1 MPKLTKLT
9 KLTKRTI
16 DATEPQVTEFF
27 LWDEGI
33 PGFGLR
39 VMPSGQKSFV
49 VQFRAGRRARRMS
62 LGPSTVLTCDQART
76 RAITIIAAVKNG
88 EDGASA
94 IALDLRGTF
103 NLTVEV
109 AGSVDGTNWVLLP
122 VRSMAGG
129 SYLSAVAGTAAGKW
143 VAACAG
149 FTKIRARVTAYTS
162 GAATATLLA
171 ATGILDDRLLGEVSS
186 NAATITA
193 ALSTAAT
200 LTLTAPGAGLRH
212 YITGLRIER
221 HAAAT
226 LVAGTTPVVVTTA
239 NLPGALAFSI
249 PLEAAA
255 QGSVYEKVLDPV
267 RAIMASAQNTATT
280 IAAPLTTSVIWR
292 LSATF
297 YVAP

>member
-1 MPKLTKLT
+1 MAKLSRDLT
-9 KLTKRTI
+9 TGTLHPRENI
-16 DATEPQVTEFF
+16 
-27 LWDEGI
+27 
-33 PGFGLR
+33 
-39 VMPSGQKSFV
+39 
-49 VQFRAGRRARRMS
+49 AGAGA
-62 LGPSTVLTCDQART
+62 LGALNAEIVINA
-76 RAITIIAAVKNG
+76 
-88 EDGASA
+88 DGASTV
-94 IALDLRGTF
+94 ALDLRGTF

-109 AGSVDGTNWVLLP
+109 AGSVDGTNWTLLP
-122 VRSMAGG
+122 MRSMAGG
-129 SYLSAVAGTAAGKW
+129 SYLASVAGAAAGAW

-149 FTKIRARVTAYTS
+149 FAKIRARVTAYTS

-171 ATGILDDRLLGEVSS
+171 ATGLLDDRLLGEVSS

-221 HAAAT
+221 HAAALLT
-226 LVAGTTPVVVTTA
+226 AGTTPVVVTTT

-255 QGSVYEKVLDPV
+255 QGSVYEKALDPA

-280 IAAPLTTSVIWR
+280 IVAPLTTSVIWR

>member
-1 MPKLTKLT
+1 MAKLSRDLSTGTLHP
-9 KLTKRTI
+9 RENI
-16 DATEPQVTEFF
+16 A
-27 LWDEGI
+27 G
-33 PGFGLR
+33 
-39 VMPSGQKSFV
+39 SGT
-49 VQFRAGRRARRMS
+49 
-62 LGPSTVLTCDQART
+62 LGALNAEIVINA
-76 RAITIIAAVKNG
+76 
-88 EDGASA
+88 DGASTV
-94 IALDLRGTF
+94 ALDLRGTF

-109 AGSVDGTNWVLLP
+109 AGSVDGTNWTLLA
-122 VRSMAGG
+122 VRSITSG
-129 SYLSAVAGTAAGKW
+129 SYVAAVAGTASGAW

-149 FTKIRARVTAYTS
+149 FTRIRARVTAYTS

-193 ALSTAAT
+193 AVSTAAT

-221 HAAAT
+221 HAAALLT
-226 LVAGTTPVVVTTA
+226 AGATPALITTT

-249 PLEAAA
+249 PVEAAA

-267 RAIMASAQNTATT
+267 RAIMAAAQNTATT
-280 IAAPLTTSVIWR
+280 IVAPLTTNVIWR
-292 LSATF
+292 ISATF